1 MTADASRPP
10 AGVQRPTAPL
20 TDEELASIERGVTDD
35 CYTNLAEVG
44 RLIADLR
51 ASRAEME
58 RQFHRAY
65 DYSNAMKAAQAEL
78 RARTAEVERL
88 AALNDGLHAALQA
101 ARDLKMNGGA

>member
-1 MTADASRPP
+1 MTPDASLPP
-10 AGVQRPTAPL
+10 ADVQRPTPPL
-20 TDEELASIERGVTDD
+20 TDEELAAIERGVTDD

-58 RQFHRAY
+58 RQSHRAH

-78 RARTAEVERL
+78 HARTAEVERL
-88 AALNDGLHAALQA
+88 VALNDGLHAALQA
-101 ARDLKMNGGA
+101 ARSVQP